1 MIISRAPYRV
11 SFFGGGT
18 DYHEWFRH
26 HGGAFLSTAIDHNIT
41 IILRPKPA
49 LDRYRY
55 RVVWRELEDVEAIS
69 AIKHPFV
76 RAALMQRDIKSGLDV
91 VYFGDLPHGA
101 GLGSSSTFGVAFLNG
116 LNALQQAQSSS
127 YDLAKS
133 VYEIEHSIL
142 NETVGLQ
149 DQFAAAFGGFNFGR
163 ISKNGDVAL
172 ERIGLSSERLT
183 ALSDRLI
190 FIFTGV
196 SRHASSVAATKVQNF
211 STKEDALARIG
222 AMAEEARD
230 ILVNGEPL
238 DAFGELL
245 HESWLLKRGLSS
257 KVSPKPVD
265 ELYEKAR
272 TAGALGGKLLGAGG
286 GGFMAIFVKDGDKAR
301 IEKELGDYVQV
312 PVKLDAPGPQIVL
325 NAPPEYSNSY
335 EQVWQKSTY
344 NGVGPGV
351 GSSGNRD

>member
-18 DYHEWFRH
+18 DYCEWFQQ
-26 HGGAFLSTAIDHNIT
+26 HGGAFLSTAIDHHVT
-41 IILRPKPA
+41 IVLRQKPA

-76 RAALMQRDIKSGLDV
+76 RAALQDQNIKSGMDV

-101 GLGSSSTFGVAFLNG
+101 GLGSSSTFGVAFLNA
-116 LNALQQAQSSS
+116 LNAMQNRNLSS
-127 YDLAKS
+127 YDLARS
-133 VYEIEHSIL
+133 VYEIEHNVL
-142 NETVGLQ
+142 EETVGIQ

-163 ISKNGDVAL
+163 ISRNGDVSL
-172 ERIGLSSERLT
+172 ERISLPGNRLK

-196 SRHASSVAATKVQNF
+196 SRHASAVAATKVQNF
-211 STKEDALARIG
+211 KSMEATLKRMGE
-222 AMAEEARD
+222 MAYEARD
-230 ILVNGEPL
+230 ILVEDQPL

-245 HESWLLKRGLSS
+245 HESWLLKRGLSA

-265 ELYEKAR
+265 DLYKKAR
-272 TAGALGGKLLGAGG
+272 KAGALGGKLLGAGG
-286 GGFMAIFVKDGDKAR
+286 GGFMAIFVKEGEKAKV
-301 IEKELGDYVQV
+301 EKTLDDYVQV
-312 PVKLDAPGPQIVL
+312 PVKLDAKGPQIVL
-325 NAPPEYSNSY
+325 NMPPEYSHSY

-344 NGVGPGV
+344 NGVGPGY
-351 GSSGNRD
+351 GS

>member
-18 DYHEWFRH
+18 DYPEWFEQ
-26 HGGAFLSTAIDHNIT
+26 HGGAFLSTAIDHHVT
-41 IILRPKPA
+41 IVLRPKPA

-76 RAALMQRDIKSGLDV
+76 RAALQGQNIKSGMDV

-101 GLGSSSTFGVAFLNG
+101 GLGSSSTFGVAFLNA
-116 LNALQQAQSSS
+116 LNALENKELSN

-133 VYEIEHSIL
+133 VYNIEHDVL
-142 NETVGLQ
+142 QETVGIQ
-149 DQFAAAFGGFNFGR
+149 DQFAAAFGGFNMGR
-163 ISKNGDVAL
+163 ISKNGDVSL
-172 ERIGLSSERLT
+172 ERISLPGERLK

-196 SRHASSVAATKVQNF
+196 SRHASAVAATKVKNF
-211 STKEDALARIG
+211 SSQEQSLTRMGE
-222 AMAEEARD
+222 MAYEARD
-230 ILVNGEPL
+230 ILVEDQPL

-257 KVSPKPVD
+257 EVSPKPVD
-265 ELYEKAR
+265 DLYERAR
-272 TAGALGGKLLGAGG
+272 AAGALGGKLLGAGG
-286 GGFMAIFVKDGDKAR
+286 GGFMAIFVKEG
-301 IEKELGDYVQV
+301 EKNKVERALKDYVQV
-312 PVKLDAPGPQIVL
+312 PVQLDAPGPQIVL
-325 NAPPEYSNSY
+325 NMPPEYSRSY
-335 EQVWQKSTY
+335 EQVWQKSTF
-344 NGVGPGV
+344 NGVGPGF
-351 GSSGNRD
+351 GK